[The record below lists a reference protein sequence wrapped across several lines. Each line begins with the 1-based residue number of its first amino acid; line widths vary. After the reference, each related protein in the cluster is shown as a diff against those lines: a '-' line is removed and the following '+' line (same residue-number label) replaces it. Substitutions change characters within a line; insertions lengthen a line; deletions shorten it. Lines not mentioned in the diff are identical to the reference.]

1 MENSGLTPFKDLGI
15 GEFFRAYDSDEIIEF
30 TGIDGEVLESFPA
43 NCIYQ
48 KTNNDTSWNARRQLS
63 DGQWV
68 AGASFSSDHYVRK
81 VDESEVKYDL
91 T

>member
-1 MENSGLTPFKDLGI
+1 MENSGLTPFKDIAI

-30 TGIDGEVLESFPA
+30 TGIDGRVFESFPA

-48 KTNNDTSWNARRQLS
+48 KTNNWYARRQLS

-68 AGASFSSDHYVRK
+68 AGMSFSSDHYVRK